1 MRSFRRRAETLE
13 VAPIL
18 APAKP
23 QPPPVAP
30 QRSKARARPRS
41 PQAIPHPAGTVR
53 VHPKDGLEYVWIP
66 RGKFLMGA
74 VPGDEDANNREKPQH
89 HVTITKGFWLGRTP
103 ITVAAY
109 KRFIAATNGGM
120 PEAPNFNPKWDE
132 EDHPIINVN
141 WRDAVAYCEWA
152 GGRLPTEAKWEYAA
166 RGGKEGL
173 KYPWGN
179 KISPANANYG
189 KGTEGTPSTSSV
201 GSYPA
206 NGFGL
211 CDMAGNV
218 WEWVADWYEE
228 NYYAS
233 SPARDPKGPSA
244 GQERVLRGGSWI
256 NNLVLLRSSVR
267 VGGIPGLRFGT
278 FGCRCTREVFP

>member
-1 MRSFRRRAETLE
+1 M
-13 VAPIL
+13 
-18 APAKP
+18 
-23 QPPPVAP
+23 
-30 QRSKARARPRS
+30 
-41 PQAIPHPAGTVR
+41 
-53 VHPKDGLEYVWIP
+53 HPKDGLEYVWIP

-74 VPGDEDANNREKPQH
+74 VPGDEDANNHEKPQH

-109 KRFIAATNGGM
+109 KRFAQQTSNEM
-120 PEAPNFNPKWDE
+120 PTPPNFNRGWGKD
-132 EDHPIINVN
+132 DHPIVNVT
-141 WRDAVAYCEWA
+141 WDEAKAYCQWA
-152 GGRLPTEAKWEYAA
+152 AGRLPTEAEWEYAA

-179 KISPANANYG
+179 GITHENANYG
-189 KGTEGTPSTSSV
+189 KGTEGTTSTSSV
-201 GSYPA
+201 GSYPP

-233 SPARDPKGPSA
+233 PPARDPKGPSA
-244 GQERVLRGGSWI
+244 GQGRVLRGGSWVG
-256 NNLVLLRSSVR
+256 NPVLLRTSSR
-267 VGGIPGLRFGT
+267 VGLAPGFRLYNVGF
-278 FGCRCTREVFP
+278 RCTRGVFP

>member
-1 MRSFRRRAETLE
+1 M
-13 VAPIL
+13 
-18 APAKP
+18 
-23 QPPPVAP
+23 
-30 QRSKARARPRS
+30 
-41 PQAIPHPAGTVR
+41 
-53 VHPKDGLEYVWIP
+53 HPKDGLEYVRIS

-74 VPGDEDANNREKPQH
+74 VPGDEDANNREKPQQSRDDH
-89 HVTITKGFWLGRTP
+89 KALLAGANSDNRCGLQTSSLR
-103 ITVAAY
+103 
-109 KRFIAATNGGM
+109 RLNGGM

-152 GGRLPTEAKWEYAA
+152 GERLPTEAKWEYAA

-173 KYPWGN
+173 QYPWGN

-244 GQERVLRGGSWI
+244 GEERVLRGGSWI
-256 NNLVLLRSSVR
+256 NNPVLLRSSVR

-278 FGCRCTREVFP
+278 VGFRCTREVFP